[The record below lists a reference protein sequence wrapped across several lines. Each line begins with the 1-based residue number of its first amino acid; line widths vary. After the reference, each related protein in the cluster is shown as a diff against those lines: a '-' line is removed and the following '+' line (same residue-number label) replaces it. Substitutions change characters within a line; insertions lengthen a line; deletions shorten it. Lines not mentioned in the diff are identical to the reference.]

1 MCILLLYGHLF
12 IKRRVFL
19 SRGYNIT
26 IQTPRHYKKQSVL
39 SGRIVP
45 LDQQSCITNRDAV
58 QSIYQPVVEILCVST
73 TIICLRLSISFVLD
87 LLRPYKLVET

>member
-1 MCILLLYGHLF
+1 VYPLIVGSLNYQKAGIFVQMMQ
-12 IKRRVFL
+12 
-19 SRGYNIT
+19 YNSSNAK
-26 IQTPRHYKKQSVL
+26 HCKNSLL
-39 SGRIVP
+39 SGRILP
-45 LDQQSCITNRDAV
+45 LGQQSCITNLDVV